1 MFAASTRSD
10 TVAYRLALL
19 ERAGWVT
26 LPADIR
32 PPRASYRTYGPRFP
46 LLKNVRGDTRFVR
59 YEASQ
64 DGSHPTQ
71 GRHG

>member
-1 MFAASTRSD
+1 MHSD
-10 TVAYRLALL
+10 RCIALL
-19 ERAGWVT
+19 RYSRCWNDQVELRY
-26 LPADIR
+26 LPIYAR
-32 PPRASYRTYGPRFP
+32 RGRECRTYGPSPHFE
-46 LLKNVRGDTRFVR
+46 KNVRGDTRFVR